1 MSADDTQLA
10 TFGIPTLAD
19 ETFQRFRELIYQK
32 TGIHMREGKQI
43 LVSNRLRRRLV
54 QLSLSS
60 YEEYYELLTSGRV
73 PQKEIAHFIDAV
85 STNETYFFREGNHFA
100 ALEHTVLPELFRRGR
115 PVKIWSAGCSTGEE
129 VYTLRMVADQAAK
142 ASNAREVQIVGT
154 DISTTVIDRARQ
166 GIYRDRTLRLVSP
179 TLLAQYF
186 RSSGDGGYQVCE
198 EARRRV
204 EFRVHNLFADPAP
217 DENIDVIFCR
227 NVMIYFDRATQTKL
241 VDGVFARAIAPDGYL
256 FIGHSESLSGFTRA
270 FQYASLS
277 KAPIYRRKKEA
288 AA

>member
-19 ETFQRFRELIYQK
+19 ETFERFRELIYQK

-142 ASNAREVQIVGT
+142 ACSARGRASTATGRCGSSLRPCLPSISDLRGT
-154 DISTTVIDRARQ
+154 AAT
-166 GIYRDRTLRLVSP
+166 
-179 TLLAQYF
+179 
-186 RSSGDGGYQVCE
+186 RS
-198 EARRRV
+198 ARRRGGGWS
-204 EFRVHNLFADPAP
+204 F
-217 DENIDVIFCR
+217 
-227 NVMIYFDRATQTKL
+227 
-241 VDGVFARAIAPDGYL
+241 G
-256 FIGHSESLSGFTRA
+256 FITSL
-270 FQYASLS
+270 
-277 KAPIYRRKKEA
+277 PIRPRMRTST
-288 AA
+288 